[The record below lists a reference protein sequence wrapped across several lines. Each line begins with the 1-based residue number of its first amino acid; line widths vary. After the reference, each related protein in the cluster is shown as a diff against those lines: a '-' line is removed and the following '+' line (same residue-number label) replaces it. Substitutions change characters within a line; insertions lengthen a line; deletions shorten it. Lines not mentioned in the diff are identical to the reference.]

1 MNLVE
6 TLNKSIK
13 DQDWNLVVK
22 ALNMINGTEQ
32 SVKPDMV
39 NVVQNTENKNPFMIN
54 KPTISKTQSNVF
66 KPPENKFVDDLS
78 LEPDL
83 IEKNPVAV
91 NKQYRKPHNENDFY
105 KDVTCRKCN
114 KQYSITKEEYNFKSS
129 DSESSPFIC
138 IKCIRQSSRR

>member
-6 TLNKSIK
+6 MLNKAVEE
-13 DQDWNLVVK
+13 QDWSIVTKVLYI
-22 ALNMINGTEQ
+22 INGGSKSILNDNTIE
-32 SVKPDMV
+32 K
-39 NVVQNTENKNPFMIN
+39 TENKNPFMIN
-54 KPTISKTQSNVF
+54 KPAVSKTQSSVF

-83 IEKNPVAV
+83 IEKNPVVV